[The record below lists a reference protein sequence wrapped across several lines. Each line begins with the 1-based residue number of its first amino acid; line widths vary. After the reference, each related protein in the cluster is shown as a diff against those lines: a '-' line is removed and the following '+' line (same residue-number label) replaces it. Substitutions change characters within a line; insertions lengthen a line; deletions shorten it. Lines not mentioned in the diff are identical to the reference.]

1 MLWKRITV
9 ILASVAACVMLVSC
23 GEVKDISM
31 DINELAG
38 DLKEEITYQDTLE
51 SIEPDMIKMLYDVND
66 LVESSVVYM
75 GSGAT
80 AEEIAVFEC
89 KDMDTAKNE
98 VEPIVKQHI
107 QDQIT
112 SFESYVPAEV
122 AKLKEAVVR
131 PEFQPQGF
139 SFCKISWNYRRTA
152 IRPAIT
158 PKTLPASTSAG

>member
-1 MLWKRITV
+1 MLWKKLTTL
-9 ILASVAACVMLVSC
+9 LASAAACVMLVSC
-23 GEVKDISM
+23 GEAKDISM
-31 DINELAG
+31 DINALAG
-38 DLKEEITYQDTLE
+38 DLKDKITYQDTLE
-51 SIEPDMIKMLYDVND
+51 SIEPDMIKMLYDVGD

-89 KDMDTAKNE
+89 KATDTAKNE

-131 PEFQPQGF
+131 TGGKYVAVCVSDDSAAAE
-139 SFCKISWNYRRTA
+139 KIMDEYF
-152 IRPAIT
+152 
-158 PKTLPASTSAG
+158 K